1 MNGFSV
7 FPWLIFG
14 FVLWVLWKIFR
25 AGTPKKQPMY
35 CTACGHEGETATHTK
50 GGMLIELVLWLCFA
64 VPGLVYSL
72 WRINSRHQACSA
84 CGSRALVPTTSP
96 VAKAQKKRLTQT

>member
-1 MNGFSV
+1 
-7 FPWLIFG
+7 
-14 FVLWVLWKIFR
+14 
-25 AGTPKKQPMY
+25 
-35 CTACGHEGETATHTK
+35 
-50 GGMLIELVLWLCFA
+50 MLIELVLWLCFA